1 MMIGYL
7 VTIEVMV
14 KDHDEWV
21 MVEKPCYCLLLRK
34 AMKKAKSLHEKWA
47 THYLGE
53 TMPFYK
59 NGNFAY
65 AAKVKKVL
73 TRIYNGKSVVYSHL
87 EE

>member
-34 AMKKAKSLHEKWA
+34 AMKKAKSLHE
-47 THYLGE
+47 
-53 TMPFYK
+53 
-59 NGNFAY
+59 NG
-65 AAKVKKVL
+65 L
-73 TRIYNGKSVVYSHL
+73 RITSEKPCRFIRMVISL
-87 EE
+87 MLRK